1 MSFLKKLFSISK
13 SETPNSS
20 PEYDFLGPL
29 IGDFTYLIDYRTHY
43 GSILGAHISN
53 RALAEIYLF
62 RGWTTQL
69 GYRIYSRDTARSDN
83 LSNDV
88 VTFTMTVGQQMFISK
103 HGFSIEMELGSD
115 YLSLVNSR
123 WQAYDKTLIENKI
136 GGDIPAS
143 QIIGNLNMFMGIN
156 DTMVSVFMEMDFL
169 GHMVA
174 VKNKSIQIG
183 LM

>member
-1 MSFLKKLFSISK
+1 
-13 SETPNSS
+13 
-20 PEYDFLGPL
+20 
-29 IGDFTYLIDYRTHY
+29 
-43 GSILGAHISN
+43 
-53 RALAEIYLF
+53 
-62 RGWTTQL
+62 
-69 GYRIYSRDTARSDN
+69 
-83 LSNDV
+83 
-88 VTFTMTVGQQMFISK
+88 
-103 HGFSIEMELGSD
+103 
-115 YLSLVNSR
+115 VNSR